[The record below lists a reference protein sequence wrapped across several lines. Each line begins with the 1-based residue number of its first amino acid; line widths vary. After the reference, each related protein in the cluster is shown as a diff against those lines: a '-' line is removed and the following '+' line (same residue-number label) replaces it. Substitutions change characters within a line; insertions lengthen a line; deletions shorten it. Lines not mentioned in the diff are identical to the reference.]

1 MSNETLLVKIIAIL
15 KKYTTIPALLKKTYR
30 HFNFVKITKY
40 LQLENA
46 LSSIQCKSGAE
57 HKQLV
62 HLFYITIKPL
72 IIQTILDELNRLKKK
87 YKIYN
92 NIENDILFNVYDNFG
107 TNNIQQYLNKLYD
120 KYIKEYISHGEK
132 CVISNM
138 FFFIDREIFWA
149 NTEKKDEYYREIN
162 RQLYRIY
169 IYDYINQNNIINT
182 IKHNTKNI
190 INIYT

>member
-15 KKYTTIPALLKKTYR
+15 KKHTTIPALLKKTYR

-46 LSSIQCKSGAE
+46 LNSIQIKSGAE

-72 IIQTILDELNRLKKK
+72 IIQTILDELNSLKNK

-92 NIENDILFNVYDNFG
+92 NIENDILFNVYNNFG
-107 TNNIQQYLNKLYD
+107 TNDIQQYLNKLYD
-120 KYIKEYISHGEK
+120 EYIKEYISHGEK

-138 FFFIDREIFWA
+138 FFFIDREIFWV

>member
-15 KKYTTIPALLKKTYR
+15 KKHTTIPALLKTTYR

-46 LSSIQCKSGAE
+46 LNSIQCKSGVE

-72 IIQTILDELNRLKKK
+72 IIQTILDELNSLKNK

-92 NIENDILFNVYDNFG
+92 NIENDILFNVYNNFG
-107 TNNIQQYLNKLYD
+107 TNDIQQYLNKLYD
-120 KYIKEYISHGEK
+120 EYIKEYISHGER

-138 FFFIDREIFWA
+138 FFFIDREIFWV

>member
-15 KKYTTIPALLKKTYR
+15 KKYTTIPALLKTTYR

-46 LSSIQCKSGAE
+46 LNSIQIKSGVE

-72 IIQTILDELNRLKKK
+72 IIQTILDELNSLKNK

-92 NIENDILFNVYDNFG
+92 NIENDILFNVYNNFG
-107 TNNIQQYLNKLYD
+107 TTDIKQYLNKLYD
-120 KYIKEYISHGEK
+120 EYIKEYISHGER

-138 FFFIDREIFWA
+138 FFFIDREIFWV

>member
-15 KKYTTIPALLKKTYR
+15 KKHTTIPALLKTTYR

-46 LSSIQCKSGAE
+46 LNSIQIKSSAE

-72 IIQTILDELNRLKKK
+72 IIQTILDELNSLKKK

-92 NIENDILFNVYDNFG
+92 NIENDILFNVYNNFG

-169 IYDYINQNNIINT
+169 IYDYINQNNVINT

>member
-1 MSNETLLVKIIAIL
+1 MD
-15 KKYTTIPALLKKTYR
+15 Y
-30 HFNFVKITKY
+30 
-40 LQLENA
+40 
-46 LSSIQCKSGAE
+46 
-57 HKQLV
+57 
-62 HLFYITIKPL
+62 
-72 IIQTILDELNRLKKK
+72 
-87 YKIYN
+87 

-107 TNNIQQYLNKLYD
+107 TNNIKQYLNKLYD

-138 FFFIDREIFWA
+138 FFFIDREIIWA
-149 NTEKKDEYYREIN
+149 YTEQKDEYYREIN
-162 RQLYRIY
+162 QQLYRIY

>member
-15 KKYTTIPALLKKTYR
+15 KKYTTIPALLKTTYR

-46 LSSIQCKSGAE
+46 LNSIQIKSGAE

-72 IIQTILDELNRLKKK
+72 IIQTILDELNSLKNK

-92 NIENDILFNVYDNFG
+92 NIENDILFNVYNNFG
-107 TNNIQQYLNKLYD
+107 TTDIKQYLNKLYD
-120 KYIKEYISHGEK
+120 EYIKEYISHGER

-138 FFFIDREIFWA
+138 FFFIDREIFWV

>member
-15 KKYTTIPALLKKTYR
+15 KKYTTIPALLTKTYV
-30 HFNFVKITKY
+30 HFPCVKTITY
-40 LQLENA
+40 LQLETALNA
-46 LSSIQCKSGAE
+46 IQIKTSVKN
-57 HKQLV
+57 KQLV

-72 IIQTILDELNRLKKK
+72 IIQTILDELNRLKNK
-87 YKIYN
+87 YKRYN

-120 KYIKEYISHGEK
+120 KYIKEYIRNENKS
-132 CVISNM
+132 VICNM
-138 FFFIDREIFWA
+138 FFFINREITWHK
-149 NTEKKDEYYREIN
+149 TPQKEEYYSHIS
-162 RQLYRIY
+162 RQLYQIY
-169 IYDYINQNNIINT
+169 FYDKINQDNIINA

>member
-15 KKYTTIPALLKKTYR
+15 KKHTTIPALLKKTYR

-40 LQLENA
+40 LQLENS
-46 LSSIQCKSGAE
+46 LNSIQRKSGAE

-72 IIQTILDELNRLKKK
+72 IIQTILDELNSLKKK

-149 NTEKKDEYYREIN
+149 NTEQKDEYYREIN

-169 IYDYINQNNIINT
+169 IYDYINQNNVINT